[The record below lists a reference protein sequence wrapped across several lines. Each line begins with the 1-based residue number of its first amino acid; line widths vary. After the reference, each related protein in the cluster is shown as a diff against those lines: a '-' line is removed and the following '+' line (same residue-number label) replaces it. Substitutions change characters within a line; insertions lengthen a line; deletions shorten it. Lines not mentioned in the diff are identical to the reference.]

1 MDRLAEGRFGSKVS
15 ESHHVMKTTVDLEFN
30 PSASVPRTARDA
42 ARALSPPVSERR
54 LDDVRLLVS
63 EIVTNSV
70 RHAGLRPEEW
80 IRVKMRLGSGRARI
94 EVSDT
99 GAGFERPVDPE
110 PLAESGWGMYLLEQI
125 ADRWGVERNGATCV
139 WFEIDL

>member
-1 MDRLAEGRFGSKVS
+1 M
-15 ESHHVMKTTVDLEFN
+15 
-30 PSASVPRTARDA
+30 
-42 ARALSPPVSERR
+42 
-54 LDDVRLLVS
+54 
-63 EIVTNSV
+63 
-70 RHAGLRPEEW
+70 RPEEW